1 MTKQEFLYDHD
12 YDSIIDL
19 INREIQF
26 KNGESSSAENIVSNE
41 PVRATDFL

>member
-12 YDSIIDL
+12 IDSIVDL
-19 INREIQF
+19 INREIKF
-26 KNGESSSAENIVSNE
+26 KNGESGDTKTQTSNE